1 MKKIKL
7 LSLKNQ
13 KAFDFAS
20 RRQFNL
26 PSHLNSQVDSVTS
39 SREVIKYS
47 CRFFTIIVSGIFAE
61 QNEICEK
68 ITKKNIHDS
77 DSPIFYGFKI
87 SKKIGKSHERN
98 LLKRRLKNIY
108 LKFFQVN
115 YRKLS
120 IIFIPKIQIKDLN
133 FDSLEQ
139 EMIRGINWC
148 MRKIK

>member
-20 RRQFNL
+20 KRELKF
-26 PSHLNSQVDSVTS
+26 PFHLNSQIDSAPS
-39 SREVIKYS
+39 NREVIKYS
-47 CRFFTIIVSGIFAE
+47 CRFFTIIVYGIFAE
-61 QNEICEK
+61 KNEICKK
-68 ITKKNIHDS
+68 ITKKNILDS
-77 DSPIFYGFKI
+77 DNPIFYGFKI

-139 EMIRGINWC
+139 ELIRGINWS
-148 MRKIK
+148 MRKL